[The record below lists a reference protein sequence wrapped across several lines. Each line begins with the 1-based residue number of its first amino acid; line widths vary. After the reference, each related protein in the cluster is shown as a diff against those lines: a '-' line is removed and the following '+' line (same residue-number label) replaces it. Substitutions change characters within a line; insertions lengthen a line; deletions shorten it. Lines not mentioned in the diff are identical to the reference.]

1 MTPRGTQPGPL
12 SITLVAMT
20 GASSRLIT
28 FVGIQISEADGT
40 LAAAVLLEI
49 MFIVSWDGLTNL
61 IHVLFQVSEQ
71 LKRRRQSSE
80 RV

>member
-1 MTPRGTQPGPL
+1 MTPRGTRPGPW